1 MSHYTIVQMA
11 NSPARSAIDVG
22 SVIDKYV
29 IEALIGRG
37 GMGAVFVARHR
48 TLTDKRVAIK
58 VLHTEITDPDIQL
71 RFKREAQI
79 ATRVNHPNIVEVHDF
94 DVTPDGVPY
103 LVLEFLEGMT
113 LAQRLAQG
121 PIPLDHITLIVRQVG
136 SALAAAH
143 REGIVHRDLK
153 PQNIFLVP
161 MEVDGRMVEV
171 AKVLDFGISKWRG
184 SETVKTQESA
194 LLGTPQYMAPEQA
207 TGRHDSVD
215 QRTDVFALGSIVYEM
230 LCGQPAFT
238 GASIPEVVFKV
249 VYEQPAPIASAVPDH
264 IANAIRRAMS
274 KDSAERFETV
284 SDFVEALTGSALSTF
299 RPSMITRPP
308 NEVGFASGSKKIS
321 NPDALGETM
330 GSGDFG
336 GPAGTPVPV
345 ATGVPVP
352 VATGVLVPV
361 TTGVPVRASSPTVA
375 WVSGAAAS
383 ARTAAAPANRPTTLL
398 ILAGL
403 ACIAATIAI
412 MYVVMR
418 KPANQTVATHDEPV
432 VKQSVPIALP
442 DAAVQVA
449 AVTPDAAAVVTP
461 AARPDAGTPVPPGNP
476 VVKNPPKLPV
486 VVKRDP
492 DPVGDDEGGA
502 EEDES
507 IKDTLKNAHAAYDGG
522 DYDLADR
529 LANNAVNRGGARQR
543 AVGALIKGLVA
554 CQKHDLEQANAA
566 LNQLGRTPN
575 LRRKIIALC
584 TKKGLDG
591 LR

>member
-113 LAQRLAQG
+113 LAQRIAAG
-121 PIPLDHITLIVRQVG
+121 PMPLDHVNLIVRQVG

-249 VYEQPAPIASAVPDH
+249 VYEQPAPIASSVPDH

-274 KDSAERFETV
+274 KASEERFETV

-299 RPSMITRPP
+299 RPSMITKPP

-321 NPDALGETM
+321 NPDALGDTV

-336 GPAGTPVPV
+336 SPVATPVPV
-345 ATGVPVP
+345 TA
-352 VATGVLVPV
+352 
-361 TTGVPVRASSPTVA
+361 GVPVRASSPTVD
-375 WVSGAAAS
+375 SLNGAAA
-383 ARTAAAPANRPTTLL
+383 TAPTAVALPPRKKPMLL
-398 ILAGL
+398 ILGGL

-418 KPANQTVATHDEPV
+418 RPANRPLASKDPPPKDAAVQVAQV
-432 VKQSVPIALP
+432 MP
-442 DAAVQVA
+442 DAAVLPDAPAVVVAPPARLDAGVA
-449 AVTPDAAAVVTP
+449 AVTPDAKRP
-461 AARPDAGTPVPPGNP
+461 A
-476 VVKNPPKLPV
+476 V

-492 DPVGDDEGGA
+492 DPAPDEGGPD
-502 EEDES
+502 EDES
-507 IKDTLKNAHAAYDGG
+507 VKETLKNAHAAYDSA
-522 DYDLADR
+522 DYDLANR
-529 LANNAVNRGGARQR
+529 LANTAINSGSPRQR
-543 AVGALIKGLVA
+543 ANGALIKGLVA
-554 CQKHDLEQANAA
+554 CQKHDLEQVNAA
-566 LNQLGRTPN
+566 LNQLGRN
-575 LRRKIIALC
+575 VGMRRRIVALC
-584 TKKGLDG
+584 AQKGLDG
-591 LR
+591 VR